1 MEQLQPVLDFLS
13 VFWAESQVKWILL
26 TVGVNVLVA
35 LFAALYSG
43 EFSFQ
48 KLSEFLYRKILPL
61 GGTYCVFWIF
71 GQAIELEALAV
82 GTFAVLE
89 LKLAADLVESLVKMG
104 LKLPEPLERTFTKD

>member
-61 GGTYCVFWIF
+61 GGTYAVFWVF

-82 GTFAVLE
+82 ATFAVLE
-89 LKLAADLVESLVKMG
+89 LKLVADLAESLG
-104 LKLPEPLERTFTKD
+104 KLGVPIPEPLKRAVAKE